1 MIKLL
6 ESSVPGETSLPGLQT
21 AASSPC
27 AHMAFPLCT
36 WKGETERERE
46 RERERETER
55 AGASSSFYR
64 AQALVD

>member
-36 WKGETERERE
+36 WKGERE